1 MASVLAAVLN
11 GAAQQPAWRLI
22 FLDTDAAP
30 ETSLSRQEYAQRT
43 ALKLGFGCGNVVLTV
58 FGPRVGLRPP
68 TEWGLQGA
76 PGGSCLPARPPTLQQ
91 SLPGF
96 AEPTRMVGQFS
107 ADTAAAD
114 AKSAVGSSSS
124 DTDGVPRVT
133 TRALFRGKKKT
144 QKTK

>member
-30 ETSLSRQEYAQRT
+30 ETSVSRQEYAQRT

-91 SLPGF
+91 LLPGF
-96 AEPTRMVGQFS
+96 SGISGISSGISSCTAPRAAPGAKVGLSCRPPCLAAEFGTSVLWPSLKPPG
-107 ADTAAAD
+107 
-114 AKSAVGSSSS
+114 G
-124 DTDGVPRVT
+124 
-133 TRALFRGKKKT
+133 
-144 QKTK
+144 